1 MLCTLHTGYCQLIQW
16 DIAVEKDDIT
26 ENEEVPPQLLFIHQ
40 VIEKVDVLPIQKLNA
55 CCKLPVL

>member
-40 VIEKVDVLPIQKLNA
+40 VIVTYLAIPCSLFAHVQ
-55 CCKLPVL
+55 